1 MCESESLHVLVLSD
15 HSCRADGH
23 CDRCCALTVR
33 HSLGSSHDHV
43 CDSWPG
49 KPSSASIR
57 ICAESART
65 PVCQQF
71 VKAMKVWRGLAVQD
85 KAERVS
91 GTVAA
96 WVPQRSCSLAFAG
109 HVT

>member
-1 MCESESLHVLVLSD
+1 VCESESLHVPALSD
-15 HSCRADGH
+15 HSCRADRH

-57 ICAESART
+57 ICAESAHA

-71 VKAMKVWRGLAVQD
+71 VKVWIELTVQTRRSGCAARCLGAARKSQPAPGFALA
-85 KAERVS
+85 S
-91 GTVAA
+91 HMT
-96 WVPQRSCSLAFAG
+96 
-109 HVT
+109 